1 VIGVDRVEQ
10 PRNPGEVIVADVLE
24 FLDSPKALEADAFH
38 ASPPCQRWVT
48 GGQTRRDGEDR
59 RDLIGPIRDRLEA
72 LGRPYVIENVE
83 GSPLRRDVVL
93 CGSMF
98 SMPESD
104 RAVMA
109 EAGVDVS
116 DMRTRPI
123 KRHRV
128 FELGG
133 WSFGG
138 LVPPCD
144 HGKHRP
150 LVGCYGN
157 LHGQRGAWPGQLPD
171 TLETRRAALG
181 TPWMDAFG
189 CAECIPPDYTELLG
203 RSLFEVV
210 IARPRSR

>member
-1 VIGVDRVEQ
+1 MPAVGH
-10 PRNPGEVIVADVLE
+10 G
-24 FLDSPKALEADAFH
+24 
-38 ASPPCQRWVT
+38 

-157 LHGQRGAWPGQLPD
+157 L
-171 TLETRRAALG
+171 
-181 TPWMDAFG
+181 DAFG